1 MDEPRAWQHFMKANT
16 INRLTPTFIQVE
28 GPSTTASRFHQTN
41 RGMMRTIAMIKWKG
55 FNL

>member
-1 MDEPRAWQHFMKANT
+1 MKANT